1 MVYKLK
7 GTRMKSNKVLNRS
20 VSRDED
26 DEDEMFPNKL
36 GYSYRQEV
44 RSHVTVHLNQ
54 PFMQPEYYDNVVDA
68 LRRASPEDVFEFILN
83 TPGGRYDGLISLLD
97 AIECSDALVIANIIG
112 DCSSAGSIFALKCD
126 QVRLGKYAEMLCHV
140 SRYGFNGKSP
150 DNVSH
155 VMHTAKVTENL
166 MREAYEGFLSESEIQ
181 EVISGKEL
189 YLDSDQIMERLEK
202 REEYFEAKALA
213 EEDSEKLPSEDLVFP
228 PLEYDPDEVKF
239 APKKKPKGK

>member
-1 MVYKLK
+1 
-7 GTRMKSNKVLNRS
+7 MKSNKLPIRTLE
-20 VSRDED
+20 RDED
-26 DEDEMFPNKL
+26 DEDMFPNKL

-68 LRRASPEDVFEFILN
+68 LGRASPEDIFEFKIN
-83 TPGGRYDGLISLLD
+83 SPGGHYSGLVSLLD
-97 AIECSDALVIANIIG
+97 AIENTDALVIANIVG
-112 DCSSAGSIFALKCD
+112 DCSSAGSIFALKCH
-126 QVRLGKYAEMLCHV
+126 QVRVGPYGEMLCHV

-166 MREAYEGFLSESEIQ
+166 MKEAYEGFLSESEIQ

-189 YLDSDQIMERLEK
+189 YLDSEQIMERLEK

-213 EEDSEKLPSEDLVFP
+213 EEDTLEEQTKDLVFP
-228 PLEYDPDEVKF
+228 PLDLEFEVDPPVVT
-239 APKKKPKGK
+239 KKKSKGK